1 MIKVSVLYPNNTGSH
16 FDIDYYCNKHMP
28 MVKEKLGDACKGV
41 AVDQGM
47 AGGAPNSA
55 APYAAV
61 CHLFFETVDAF
72 QTAFGP
78 HAEAIMADIPNYTN
92 VEPVIQ
98 ISKVLINASRS
109 NTGELHL
116 HRAA

>member
-28 MVKEKLGDACKGV
+28 MVKDKLGNACKGI
-41 AVDQGM
+41 AVDEGM
-47 AGGAPNSA
+47 AGGAPDSA

-61 CHLFFETVDAF
+61 CQLFFETVEAF
-72 QTAFGP
+72 QAAFAP

-116 HRAA
+116 HRAD